1 MRLKN
6 WVSITLLSLTSGMLL
21 NLFMTDNIL
30 LNIFNLIGAAIN
42 VLILT
47 KYSKIC
53 DYERR
58 EK

>member
-6 WVSITLLSLTSGMLL
+6 WVSITVFLFTSGMIL

-42 VLILT
+42 VSILT
-47 KYSKIC
+47 KYSKFC
-53 DYERR
+53 DIERR
-58 EK
+58 R

>member
-6 WVSITLLSLTSGMLL
+6 WVSITLLSLTSGMIL
-21 NLFMTDNIL
+21 NLFMTDNII
-30 LNIFNLIGAAIN
+30 LNTLSLSRMAIN
-42 VLILT
+42 ILILT